1 MNRISGVSG
10 GVAAG
15 GRAGAASA
23 QEAAA
28 PNGGVS
34 AAADGVAG
42 AEAKDQLRVSA
53 AAPPVGLAGMLAL
66 QEAATE
72 AARNGKGRRHGLAV
86 LDALRKLQGDLL
98 RETGDG
104 EAGMRAPGAAGRAG
118 AGSCGSGAGGC
129 AFGNP
134 AARENRIATARRGN
148 HLIKPDLPPWG
159 AALACW

>member
-15 GRAGAASA
+15 GRPGAASA
-23 QEAAA
+23 REAAA
-28 PNGGVS
+28 PNGGFS

-66 QEAATE
+66 QEAETE

-98 RETGDG
+98 RETGAG
-104 EAGMRAPGAAGRAG
+104 EAGMRSLARLAGQGQEVADPGLADVLSAIRLRAKI
-118 AGSCGSGAGGC
+118 
-129 AFGNP
+129 
-134 AARENRIATARRGN
+134 ELLRRGVET
-148 HLIKPDLPPWG
+148 I
-159 AALACW
+159 